1 VLATPIPLKQAEVIL
16 YERFLDPISADHYCQ
31 RLIEETQWH
40 QPEILMFG
48 RRKKS
53 PRLAAWYGDE
63 NAFYTYSGVTNS
75 PLLWTPA
82 LSELKNLLQ
91 QVVQHEFN
99 SVLINLYRDGN
110 DAMGWHS
117 DDEPELGDQPVI
129 ASVSLGASRSFLFR
143 HKNAEKGAPSTKLQL
158 HHGSL
163 LTMSGNTQQYWQ
175 HSVSRTKKPIT
186 QRVNLTFRRV
196 LS

>member
-1 VLATPIPLKQAEVIL
+1 MLTTAIPLEHAEVTL
-16 YERFLDPISADHYCQ
+16 CEHFLDPAKADYFYF

-48 RRKKS
+48 RKVRS

-75 PLLWTPA
+75 PLPWTSV
-82 LSELKNLLQ
+82 LSELKDELE
-91 QVVQHEFN
+91 QVVQFRFN

-117 DDEPELGDQPVI
+117 DDEPELGDQPMI
-129 ASVSLGASRSFLFR
+129 ASVSLGASRRFLLR
-143 HKNAEKGAPSTKLQL
+143 HKDVEKRTASTRLEL
-158 HHGSL
+158 SHGSL
-163 LTMSGNTQQYWQ
+163 LTMGGQTQRYWQ
-175 HSVSRTKKPIT
+175 HSVSRTKKSVM

-196 LS
+196 LI

>member
-1 VLATPIPLKQAEVIL
+1 MLATKIPLEQAEVTL
-16 YERFLDPISADHYCQ
+16 YEHFLDPAKADDYYH
-31 RLIEETQWH
+31 RLMADTQWH

-48 RRKKS
+48 RKIKS

-63 NAFYTYSGVTNS
+63 DAFYTYSGIVNS
-75 PLLWTPA
+75 PMPWIPA
-82 LSELKNLLQ
+82 LSELKDQLEQALQ
-91 QVVQHEFN
+91 HQFN

-143 HKNAEKGAPSTKLQL
+143 QKNARKGSPSTKLQL
-158 HHGSL
+158 RHGSL
-163 LTMSGNTQQYWQ
+163 LTMSGNTQRYWQ
-175 HSVSRTKKPIT
+175 HRITRTKKPIT

-196 LS
+196 LT